1 MKIVKRILLVILII
15 IVIMCIAGYFFIKSI
30 FQIRGVVVR
39 NYGDHIL
46 ILEEDGMDYVAIP
59 KDNNLQFKK
68 GQEVLVEQRINND
81 IVTQTYPGSIESENV
96 KNIKIVKEKS
106 KIEIPEKILGQ
117 FYNSEDKIF
126 ITINDISRSGLSFT
140 MKDTNEYKKEH
151 KFPNNY
157 ELSKKEENTYKLCKK
172 TPENNENRKAVNWQ
186 KIDDSTVKCTYDW
199 ENIYGKIENGEYT
212 FRVNTSDNYVIL
224 SINFTIEDNGRITYK
239 KPTCNLFHTA
249 F

>member
-81 IVTQTYPGSIESENV
+81 IVTQTYPGSI
-96 KNIKIVKEKS
+96 
-106 KIEIPEKILGQ
+106 
-117 FYNSEDKIF
+117 
-126 ITINDISRSGLSFT
+126 GLSFT